1 MVHFSYYDTG
11 QVDLLPVPPRA
22 TQKEGVSQSTRECSM
37 CLHHILL
44 AMNNA
49 KLFIPRQ
56 KEGVIYF
63 DMVRSLAMP
72 QIVAASAPK

>member
-1 MVHFSYYDTG
+1 MIHFSYYDTG

-22 TQKEGVSQSTRECSM
+22 NQKEGVSRSTRECSM